1 MPRKGETLKGNELNE
16 HSVKVI
22 GYLTS
27 GYPTV
32 DACVRA
38 ARWYAE
44 GGCDMLEISLPLE
57 NNREK
62 PFLSEIMKEAWRS
75 CPDYDAHL
83 ASIARIARENPGV
96 RITVLLY
103 QEVLLAV
110 GVGRFVAFCQSAG
123 IRDVNSANLNDPV
136 ALAALR
142 EGGVRVAGLVT
153 YGLDPARIAEE
164 KATEGFIYCQAFPR
178 PGQKLSPEADTVGKL
193 IPYLRGLGIRGEI
206 FCGGGIA
213 TPEDARQ
220 VVEAGA
226 DGFFLGSSIIRM
238 YDEPDKLIAMIRSFR
253 DAAVRHGDDKTIP
266 EGKGVEK

>member
-1 MPRKGETLKGNELNE
+1 MSE

-32 DACVRA
+32 ETSVQA

-57 NNREK
+57 DNREK
-62 PFLSEIMKEAWRS
+62 PFLSEIMKDAWRR
-75 CPDYDAHL
+75 CPDYGVHL
-83 ASIARIARENPGV
+83 AAIARIASENPGV

-110 GVGRFVAFCQSAG
+110 GVARFIEFCRAAG
-123 IRDVNSANLNDPV
+123 IRDVNSANLNDPA

-153 YGLDPARIAEE
+153 FELDPARIAEA
-164 KATEGFIYCQAFPR
+164 KAAEGFIYCQAFPR
-178 PGQKLSPEADTVGKL
+178 PGQKLNPEADTVGKL
-193 IPYLRGLGIRGEI
+193 IPYLRGLGIRNEI

-213 TPEDARQ
+213 APEDARQ
-220 VVEAGA
+220 VVRAGA

-238 YDEPDKLIAMIRSFR
+238 YDEPEKLKAMIRSFR
-253 DAAVRHGDDKTIP
+253 DAAGRHPDDKTIP
-266 EGKGVEK
+266 EGKGVEP